1 MAQLSSKPAQF
12 KIDTFLEYETLDFG
26 SSNQFSGNIC
36 GLIFTFIGKEKK
48 IIGFIPVAKTDLRR
62 YLPLGKKTLYCYLS
76 AHPISLG
83 VLAELWGLDSRR
95 FTVRI
100 PIRTGD
106 FLLLKKVQTGHGT
119 RLWASA
125 AKLPGCELNLHVAPR
140 LRMSGSIPPF
150 PHTPLW
156 CARGGLLLLSR

>member
-1 MAQLSSKPAQF
+1 L
-12 KIDTFLEYETLDFG
+12 
-26 SSNQFSGNIC
+26 
-36 GLIFTFIGKEKK
+36 
-48 IIGFIPVAKTDLRR
+48 IGFIPVAKTDLRR
-62 YLPLGKKTLYCYLS
+62 YLPLGKKKPLYCYLS

-150 PHTPLW
+150 PIRHYGVHGGATFTFPLT
-156 CARGGLLLLSR
+156 SRIRLPSDKHLIKISFLTNVIIQ